1 MNYENFR
8 KESDDETPI
17 YKLSEKVKFSDTIP
31 DKRLNLSQI
40 GLLAILLSC
49 VVPDKKFKAENFS
62 RYSYEDVSVAAANLS
77 VLEKYGYVYRV

>member
-8 KESDDETPI
+8 KESDDEEPI

-31 DKRLNLSQI
+31 DERLNLSQI

-49 VVPDKKFKAENFS
+49 VAPGKKFKAENFS

-77 VLEKYGYVYRV
+77 VLEKCGYVYRA